1 MMDKTSQTTAS
12 TGQNTGACVV
22 HIPARGGSTRLP
34 GKILRKL
41 NGAPLL
47 AYTVLLAV
55 RLPQVDHVV
64 VNTDS
69 VEIAEVARHCGAE
82 VPFLRPKSIS
92 GRKASLEDAEKLL
105 LQQLEQQGVNVGRIV
120 TLLPT
125 SPFRNLGRVSEMVRD
140 LGIYKRVA
148 SAHYVRVQWDDYLV
162 SINGETELLS
172 RRMNRKIPEGC
183 YIKTNGQFFGRHREL
198 ELKRTSL
205 YYMINDPVELV
216 DIDTEQD
223 LKTAEAILPNNV
235 YDFGFSI

>member
-1 MMDKTSQTTAS
+1 MDKASQITTSP
-12 TGQNTGACVV
+12 GKRTGACVV

-34 GKILRKL
+34 GKNLRKL
-41 NGAPLL
+41 NGVPLL

-55 RLPQVDHVV
+55 RLPRVDHVV

-105 LQQLEQQGVNVGRIV
+105 LQQLEQQGVNVESIV

-140 LGIYKRVA
+140 LAIYKRVA
-148 SAHYVRVQWDDYLV
+148 TAHYVRVQWDDYLI

-172 RRMNRKIPEGC
+172 RSMSRKIPEGC

-216 DIDTEQD
+216 DIDTDQD
-223 LKTAEAILPNNV
+223 LKTAEAILSNNI